1 MPWETEASW
10 PLSAFLSPWDVCCA
24 PGESPWHSSPQTR
37 PRPAHPK
44 ADRPAGRSRPIRHA
58 QRRTSGTDAA
68 REAAIREAKAEKP
81 SLSSQAPA
89 NAPEAGAPEATDQ
102 PAGHGQS
109 GTPKAE
115 PPAQTQPEK
124 PPSQSPSGRNP
135 SSRSRCVGIR
145 RIRVPGRFRT
155 TSDPHTSGQS
165 ATAQRTHRTR
175 ITGRPL
181 PGRNRRGRRPG
192 SRWTGDLRLSLPT
205 SGPASR
211 MLRTREG
218 PPNRRVGRHPSSTGP
233 RTSRRCRRSKAGGSA
248 RISQSDRMP
257 SVPIRSR
264 STGVPYRIRNH
275 SVQRR
280 SRNHPGPREARTPAG
295 RKARDPRAST
305 ASRRALREGGSKT
318 RVTREETVR

>member
-1 MPWETEASW
+1 MGNRGFVAAICV
-10 PLSAFLSPWDVCCA
+10 LVALGCLLC
-24 PGESPWHSSPQTR
+24 
-37 PRPAHPK
+37 
-44 ADRPAGRSRPIRHA
+44 AGRESLA
-58 QRRTSGTDAA
+58 QQPTD
-68 REAAIREAKAEKP
+68 
-81 SLSSQAPA
+81 
-89 NAPEAGAPEATDQ
+89 APEASAPEATDQ
-102 PAGHGQS
+102 PAVMANPARPKPNLRHRRQGSRPIRHAQS
-109 GTPKAE
+109 
-115 PPAQTQPEK
+115 PPSTTSQRRRNPR
-124 PPSQSPSGRNP
+124 SQSPSGRNP

-181 PGRNRRGRRPG
+181 PGRNRRDRRPG

-233 RTSRRCRRSKAGGSA
+233 RTSRRCRRSKAGSSA

-305 ASRRALREGGSKT
+305 ASRRALREGESKT

>member
-1 MPWETEASW
+1 MPWETGASW
-10 PLSAFLSPWDVCCA
+10 PLSAFLSLWDVCCA

-37 PRPAHPK
+37 PRQAHPRLPTSRQIM
-44 ADRPAGRSRPIRHA
+44 ANPARPKPNLRHRRS
-58 QRRTSGTDAA
+58 QRR
-68 REAAIREAKAEKP
+68 RNPR
-81 SLSSQAPA
+81 
-89 NAPEAGAPEATDQ
+89 
-102 PAGHGQS
+102 
-109 GTPKAE
+109 
-115 PPAQTQPEK
+115 
-124 PPSQSPSGRNP
+124 SQSPSGRNP

-181 PGRNRRGRRPG
+181 PGRNRRDRRPG

-233 RTSRRCRRSKAGGSA
+233 RTSRRCRRSKAGSSA

-264 STGVPYRIRNH
+264 STGVPYRIRDH

-305 ASRRALREGGSKT
+305 ASRRALREGESKT

>member
-1 MPWETEASW
+1 MGNRGFVAAICV
-10 PLSAFLSPWDVCCA
+10 LVALGCLLC
-24 PGESPWHSSPQTR
+24 
-37 PRPAHPK
+37 
-44 ADRPAGRSRPIRHA
+44 AGRESLA
-58 QRRTSGTDAA
+58 QQPTD
-68 REAAIREAKAEKP
+68 
-81 SLSSQAPA
+81 
-89 NAPEAGAPEATDQ
+89 APEASAPEATDQ

-115 PPAQTQPEK
+115 PPHRRSQRRRNPS
-124 PPSQSPSGRNP
+124 SQSPSGRNP

-145 RIRVPGRFRT
+145 RIGSQAGSGPRR
-155 TSDPHTSGQS
+155 PHTSGQS

-181 PGRNRRGRRPG
+181 PGRNRRDRRPG

-218 PPNRRVGRHPSSTGP
+218 PPNSPGRQTSSSTGP
-233 RTSRRCRRSKAGGSA
+233 RTSRRCRRSKAGSSA

-305 ASRRALREGGSKT
+305 ASRRALREGESKT